1 MAVANT
7 SQIFSSKG
15 QIAWQTLTTA
25 NTAKDGTGTVA
36 LIFTADASNGG
47 RVERVRAVPL
57 GTNTASV
64 LRIFINNGSD
74 PTTAANNTI
83 QDAAAY
89 RAEMM
94 RREAD
99 QLAREEAQAAV
110 SLTISEKRQQY
121 TERVIARQHMGTLR
135 RLGMIR
141 EGGFRGN
148 FEILTITPSQR

>member
-7 SQIFSSKG
+7 SQLFSSKG
-15 QIAWQTLTTA
+15 VIAWQTLTTA

-74 PTTAANNTI
+74 PTTAANNTMYC
-83 QDAAAY
+83 QATLAATTNS
-89 RAEMM
+89 EV
-94 RREAD
+94 
-99 QLAREEAQAAV
+99 AALTMV
-110 SLTISEKRQQY
+110 EFPNALTI
-121 TERVIARQHMGTLR
+121 ADGTAFPLVLPPGY
-135 RLGMIR
+135 RLYATLGTTVAAGYAVCAI
-141 EGGFRGN
+141 GGSYVAN
-148 FEILTITPSQR
+148 A